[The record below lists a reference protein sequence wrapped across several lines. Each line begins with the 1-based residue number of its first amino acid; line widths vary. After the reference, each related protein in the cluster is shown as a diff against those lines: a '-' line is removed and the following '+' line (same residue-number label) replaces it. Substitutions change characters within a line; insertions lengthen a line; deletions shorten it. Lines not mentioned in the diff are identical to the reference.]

1 MITKVRIDYVVFAIF
16 LCINI
21 NGCQAANATDL
32 VVSDKPRDSAPA
44 ISDDDFNNQI
54 DSNNEFACNLYSELK
69 DASGNIFFSP
79 FSISTALAMTYEGA
93 RTDTEKQIAETLHFQ
108 QRSVAHKAFNKLD
121 LSLAEQSKQSKTENK
136 KGGFKLE
143 IANSIWAQKDFK
155 WLPAFLDVLKIN
167 YGAGIFTADFIR
179 ETEKYRLKINKWV
192 EEKTHDKIKDL
203 LQPGVL
209 NDMTRMVL
217 VNAIYFYGQWLLEFD
232 KENTHDGDFTLF
244 DNSRIKV
251 PFMHQ
256 TEEYFYSE
264 NELFQSLEMRYK
276 DCDLAMLVL
285 LPKIEKFSELESKLD
300 NALLKEAIDKLESRE
315 VILTFPKVKMDAQ
328 FELASILASMGMPD
342 AFTEQAD
349 FSGMD
354 GARDLFISHVIHK
367 AFVAIDERGT
377 EAAAATAVLMELTAA
392 PAPTE
397 PVEFKADH
405 PFIFLIRDKQ
415 TGSILFLGRILDPR

>member
-1 MITKVRIDYVVFAIF
+1 MNDAQIILF
-16 LCINI
+16 LMLILLIC
-21 NGCQAANATDL
+21 GCQAANATDL
-32 VVSDKPRDSAPA
+32 VVSDKPRDSAPV
-44 ISDDDFNNQI
+44 ISDDDFKNQI
-54 DSNNEFACNLYSELK
+54 DSNNEFAFDLYSELK
-69 DASGNIFFSP
+69 SKSGNIFFSP
-79 FSISTALAMTYEGA
+79 FSISTALAMTYGGA

-108 QRSVAHKAFNKLD
+108 QRPIAHKAFNKLD
-121 LSLAEQSKQSKTENK
+121 LSLSEQSKESKTENK

-155 WLPAFLDVLKIN
+155 WLPAFLDLLKIN

-179 ETEKYRLKINKWV
+179 ETEKYRLKINSWV

-232 KENTHDGDFTLF
+232 KENTRDGDFTLL
-244 DNSRIKV
+244 DSSKIKV
-251 PFMHQ
+251 PLMHQ
-256 TEEYFYSE
+256 TEEYFYTE
-264 NELFQSLEMRYK
+264 NDLFQSLEMRYK

-300 NALLKEAIDKLESRE
+300 NVLLKDAIYKLESRE

-328 FELASILASMGMPD
+328 FELAQTLAAMGMSD
-342 AFTEQAD
+342 AFNPDNAD

-415 TGSILFLGRILDPR
+415 TGSILFLGRVLDPR